1 MSEQAT
7 GTNAPLSA
15 SLFTFA
21 KTHRHV
27 PTLSLYLN
35 REPQDAA
42 GRSAQRVELQHAL
55 DVARR
60 RLDGESKA
68 TRAMFDSCERRLHIA
83 LARRDGAMGLPAFA
97 CFVSANGDALFEPLA
112 VPTDPSVAWRNGAR
126 IAPYLLAAVAPP
138 ALVAL
143 VDSEHA
149 TIFRLTGETLA
160 VVETRDDHPDADVAT
175 HMGSAPRERFH
186 AGTRGETQ
194 TDAAARVR
202 REVHARHVTATAQ
215 RGSSATVPLVL
226 RSLPLEL
233 SRRAAAAES
242 ILTTST
248 VPEIVAL
255 AQAAL
260 RALAGTRQNE
270 LLADL
275 LNGARHTHHA
285 ALGFAEVSRAI
296 ALHAVNHL
304 LVSSAYV
311 REYPDAIDDAVQ
323 AVLEGGGR
331 VEVVGVSGEETLET
345 AAAGIAARLRFA
357 VPAEASALP
366 PLSGRVMAAP
376 V

>member
-1 MSEQAT
+1 M
-7 GTNAPLSA
+7 
-15 SLFTFA
+15 
-21 KTHRHV
+21 
-27 PTLSLYLN
+27 
-35 REPQDAA
+35 
-42 GRSAQRVELQHAL
+42 
-55 DVARR
+55 
-60 RLDGESKA
+60 
-68 TRAMFDSCERRLHIA
+68 
-83 LARRDGAMGLPAFA
+83 
-97 CFVSANGDALFEPLA
+97 
-112 VPTDPSVAWRNGAR
+112 
-126 IAPYLLAAVAPP
+126 
-138 ALVAL
+138 
-143 VDSEHA
+143 
-149 TIFRLTGETLA
+149 
-160 VVETRDDHPDADVAT
+160 
-175 HMGSAPRERFH
+175 
-186 AGTRGETQ
+186 
-194 TDAAARVR
+194 
-202 REVHARHVTATAQ
+202 
-215 RGSSATVPLVL
+215 
-226 RSLPLEL
+226 
-233 SRRAAAAES
+233 
-242 ILTTST
+242 
-248 VPEIVAL
+248 PEIVAL